1 MEKKYTPEELWEMSK
16 ILESNGYVVIDT
28 NEPSDFIYFDKA
40 HKFDSM
46 DESDIKF
53 LKNKC
58 SREGYTLIKGNDP
71 EDILE
76 EISLYDIISY
86 VESNGY
92 DVYDGDEDALN
103 HIGDYTIASYIDP
116 DVFEDDVLIRH
127 LASKGYNIRTRSRH
141 SINSIV
147 DTTIEDAKH
156 QVKDMFCDM
165 FGVQHTID
173 NEELVN
179 KFKQVLE

>member
-28 NEPSDFIYFDKA
+28 KEPSDFIYFDKA

-46 DESDIKF
+46 DESDIEF

-76 EISLYDIISY
+76 EMSIYDIISY
-86 VESNGY
+86 VEDLGF
-92 DVYDGDEDALN
+92 DVYDDDEDALD
-103 HIGDYTIASYIDP
+103 HISDYIIASHV
-116 DVFEDDVLIRH
+116 DVDIFDDDVLINH

-141 SINSIV
+141 SLNSIV
-147 DTTIEDAKH
+147 DTTIEDAKYH
-156 QVKDMFCDM
+156 VKDMFCDM
-165 FGVQHTID
+165 FGLPHTVD
-173 NEELVN
+173 NEEIIN
-179 KFKQVLE
+179 KVRETLK

>member
-58 SREGYTLIKGNDP
+58 SREGYTLINGNNP

-76 EISLYDIISY
+76 ELSLYDIVNY
-86 VESNGY
+86 VESVGY
-92 DVYDGDEDALN
+92 LVYDDDEDALD
-103 HIGDYTIASYIDP
+103 HISDYTIASHV
-116 DVFEDDVLIRH
+116 DVDIFDDDVLIRH

-141 SINSIV
+141 EINSIV
-147 DTTIEDAKH
+147 DTTIEDAKYH
-156 QVKDMFCDM
+156 VKDMFCDM
-165 FGVQHTID
+165 FGLQHTVD
-173 NEELVN
+173 NEEIIN
-179 KFKQVLE
+179 KIRETLK

>member
-1 MEKKYTPEELWEMSK
+1 MDMLLLIQTNQV
-16 ILESNGYVVIDT
+16 ILFT
-28 NEPSDFIYFDKA
+28 FDKA

-46 DESDIKF
+46 DESDIEF

-92 DVYDGDEDALN
+92 DVYDDDEDALN
-103 HIGDYTIASYIDP
+103 HIGDYTLL
-116 DVFEDDVLIRH
+116 LI
-127 LASKGYNIRTRSRH
+127 L
-141 SINSIV
+141 
-147 DTTIEDAKH
+147 
-156 QVKDMFCDM
+156 M
-165 FGVQHTID
+165 
-173 NEELVN
+173 
-179 KFKQVLE
+179 

>member
-1 MEKKYTPEELWEMSK
+1 MEKKYTAEELWEMSK

-46 DESDIKF
+46 DESDIEF

-71 EDILE
+71 EDILDE
-76 EISLYDIISY
+76 VSHNSIIRY
-86 VESNGY
+86 LEKYGY
-92 DVYDGDEDALN
+92 EVYIDDEDALN
-103 HIGDYTIASYIDP
+103 NISNDVIASYIDP

-127 LASKGYNIRTRSRH
+127 LASKGYNIRARSRH

-147 DTTIEDAKH
+147 DTTIEDAKY

>member
-1 MEKKYTPEELWEMSK
+1 MEKKYTAEELWEMSK

-46 DESDIKF
+46 DESDIEF

-76 EISLYDIISY
+76 ELSLCEIISH

-92 DVYDGDEDALN
+92 SVYYDDEDALSQ
-103 HIGDYTIASYIDP
+103 IDDYTIASHIDP
-116 DVFEDDVLIRH
+116 DVFDDDVLIRH
-127 LASKGYNIRTRSRH
+127 LADKGYNIRARSRH
-141 SINSIV
+141 AINSIV
-147 DTTIEDAKH
+147 DTTIEDAKY

-165 FGVQHTID
+165 FGLQHTVND
-173 NEELVN
+173 EELIN
-179 KFKQVLE
+179 KIKQVLE